1 MLIKAIIILTIF
13 VWSSSS
19 IAGAGISVNISDAEL
34 FLYLIVVPLLCLES
48 LVTTI
53 LVCLKIFRSGTNT
66 LRSNI
71 FVGGTFLIGI
81 LTNIWLFIESQFNSS
96 SALGF
101 LILFSCGFIPIALP
115 NIQLAWF
122 RNVEKSRFYFYRQ
135 AFFWAFPFL
144 FIILFILVL
153 AYYFGW

>member
-1 MLIKAIIILTIF
+1 LIKAFIIVTIL

-48 LVTTI
+48 LVATI
-53 LVCLKIFRSGTNT
+53 MVCLKKFKGGTNT
-66 LRSNI
+66 SRSNI
-71 FVGGTFLIGI
+71 FVGGTFLIGL
-81 LTNIWLFIESQFNSS
+81 LTNIWLFIESQFDSS

-122 RNVEKSRFYFYRQ
+122 QNAEKSRFYFYRK
-135 AFFWAFPFL
+135 ALFWASPFL